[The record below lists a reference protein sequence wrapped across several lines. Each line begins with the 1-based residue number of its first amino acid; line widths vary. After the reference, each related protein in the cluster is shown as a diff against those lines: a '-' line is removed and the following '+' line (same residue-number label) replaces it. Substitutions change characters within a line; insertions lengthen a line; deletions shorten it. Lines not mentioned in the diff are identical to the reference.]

1 MDPENTKPG
10 LSSSSSVALNHP
22 PSARRAQPTPLV
34 GAARPAKEA
43 VSGMPRRSFSVH
55 HKASEH
61 TPHSVPSASVHP
73 VPSASSATSV
83 RPGRWA
89 PAAPSAPARPG
100 KGPAKSRT
108 PRDSMYLL
116 LAGPPGPK
124 KAEVKKAIQKRAK
137 GRAKVPH
144 KFRDSF
150 KNFFFSPT
158 GMLKIL
164 RMSLIVAAAVCFLSA
179 SAPESYIAV
188 TILEACLVIFFILIY
203 LLALQHLLTYI
214 HWPLLDLINSI
225 ISALFLL
232 IVGLLVMEEKDRRNL
247 LFIGGTLCLVAAALC
262 LIDAVLVTKKTRD
275 NIKRLLADN
284 EESKH
289 TVRAPLPR
297 HGRETAR
304 RAARQS

>member
-1 MDPENTKPG
+1 
-10 LSSSSSVALNHP
+10 
-22 PSARRAQPTPLV
+22 
-34 GAARPAKEA
+34 
-43 VSGMPRRSFSVH
+43 
-55 HKASEH
+55 
-61 TPHSVPSASVHP
+61 
-73 VPSASSATSV
+73 
-83 RPGRWA
+83 
-89 PAAPSAPARPG
+89 
-100 KGPAKSRT
+100 
-108 PRDSMYLL
+108 MYLL

-144 KFRDSF
+144 KFRDSV

-164 RMSLIVAAAVCFLSA
+164 RM
-179 SAPESYIAV
+179 
-188 TILEACLVIFFILIY
+188 
-203 LLALQHLLTYI
+203 
-214 HWPLLDLINSI
+214 DLINSI

-262 LIDAVLVTKKTRD
+262 LIDAVLITKKTRD

-297 HGRETAR
+297 HKRGTAR
-304 RAARQS
+304 REAPQR

>member
-1 MDPENTKPG
+1 
-10 LSSSSSVALNHP
+10 
-22 PSARRAQPTPLV
+22 
-34 GAARPAKEA
+34 
-43 VSGMPRRSFSVH
+43 
-55 HKASEH
+55 
-61 TPHSVPSASVHP
+61 
-73 VPSASSATSV
+73 
-83 RPGRWA
+83 
-89 PAAPSAPARPG
+89 
-100 KGPAKSRT
+100 
-108 PRDSMYLL
+108 MYLL

-144 KFRDSF
+144 KFRDSV

-179 SAPESYIAV
+179 RAPESYIAV
-188 TILEACLVIFFILIY
+188 TILEACIVVFFILIY

-262 LIDAVLVTKKTRD
+262 LIDAVLITKKTRD

-297 HGRETAR
+297 HKRGTAR
-304 RAARQS
+304 REAPQR